1 MSSSATLSRSGRKR
15 ARDAKSTT
23 VPTPTPT
30 KSMDADLSSESE
42 SESVS
47 DSIDANDND
56 NNNDNDNDND
66 NDNNNENTT
75 TTTTNNQSENE
86 LEAEAESESDSDV
99 DPLKE
104 PSFISSNKYQNKQ
117 RCLVLTS
124 RGVTS
129 RFRHLLEDIR
139 TLLPHHKKDSKLD
152 DKQSIGPALKEIC
165 EVKSCN
171 TAVFLECRKR
181 QDAYLWIGSTPNGP
195 SAKFNLANVH
205 TMDELKVSDE

>member
-1 MSSSATLSRSGRKR
+1 
-15 ARDAKSTT
+15 
-23 VPTPTPT
+23 
-30 KSMDADLSSESE
+30 MDAELSSESE